1 VNQENDLNKKII
13 ELCLLA
19 GKIMLKSGAET
30 RRAEDTMRRIASS
43 FGIHD
48 SQSFVTPTAIMFSLS
63 EADPTKL
70 VRISVRS
77 TDLQK
82 VAIVNDISRKIHSG
96 DLKIE
101 EALKELKA
109 VAKADLSYP
118 VWLQIVAASFV
129 SSCFLIMFKGGWGDF
144 LPASIAGGAGYAVFI
159 YVHKMIKL
167 KYVSEFVSALVI
179 GVIAYF
185 AILSGW
191 GTAMDK
197 IIIGSVMPLV
207 PGVLITNAVRD
218 LMDGHFI
225 SALSKSAESFLTSIA
240 IGTGI
245 ALVFLLP

>member
-1 VNQENDLNKKII
+1 MNQENDLNGKIV

-48 SQSFVTPTAIMFSLS
+48 SQSYVTPTGIFFSLS
-63 EADPTKL
+63 EANATKL
-70 VRISVRS
+70 VRISERS

-82 VAIVNDISRKIHSG
+82 VAIVNNISRKITSG
-96 DLKIE
+96 DLTIE

-118 VWLQIVAASFV
+118 VWLQIVAASLV
-129 SSCFLIMFKGGWGDF
+129 SGCFLIMFKGVWGDF
-144 LPASIAGGAGYAVFI
+144 LPALIAGGAGYAVFI

-167 KYVSEFVSALVI
+167 KFVSEFMASFAI

-218 LMDGHFI
+218 LMDGHFA
-225 SALSKSAESFLTSIA
+225 SALSKSAESFLTSLA
-240 IGTGI
+240 IGSGI
-245 ALVFLLP
+245 AFVFLLH